1 MISDMPGAKCP
12 PALLESALEL
22 LNQDEVLGLERLD
35 VLLLDYSDDARLHF
49 LRGSILAG
57 LKRYEAAIS
66 AVGKAIE
73 LAPDFTIA
81 RFQLGFLYYTSGD
94 VQAAERVWGPL
105 ADLPEDAPPR
115 VFARGLHLL
124 ARDEIEVGVA
134 TLEHGI
140 ALNLDNP
147 SMNADMRLLINTI
160 RERLSSVEGEPLS
173 STQLLLQRYDGS
185 GLKH

>member
-1 MISDMPGAKCP
+1 MISDTPGAKCP
-12 PALLESALEL
+12 PALMESTLKL
-22 LNQDEVLGLERLD
+22 LNQDDILGLEHLD

-57 LKRYEAAIS
+57 LKRYEAA
-66 AVGKAIE
+66 
-73 LAPDFTIA
+73 
-81 RFQLGFLYYTSGD
+81 
-94 VQAAERVWGPL
+94 ERVWRPL

-115 VFARGLHLL
+115 IFARGLNLL
-124 ARDEIEVGVA
+124 AREEIELGVT

-147 SMNADMRLLINTI
+147 PMNADMRLLINTV
-160 RERLSSVEGEPLS
+160 RERLGSIEDEPLS